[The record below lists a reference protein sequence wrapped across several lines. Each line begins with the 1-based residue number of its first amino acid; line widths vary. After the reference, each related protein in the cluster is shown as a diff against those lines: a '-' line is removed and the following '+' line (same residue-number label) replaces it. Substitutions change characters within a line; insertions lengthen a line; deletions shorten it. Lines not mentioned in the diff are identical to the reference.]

1 VSATLERYDL
11 KHSDLEFRPIS
22 GRIGAEVHGVR
33 LTGSLAQHTIDA
45 IDGGLLRYRA
55 LFFPNQQH
63 LSEAEQERFASRFG
77 ELVSHPTVPSLE
89 GTEHILDVDGAKG
102 GRASS
107 WHTDI
112 TFISDYP
119 KVSFLRA
126 MVAPD
131 VGGDT
136 VFANTVAAYE
146 DLAPPLRDLAEK
158 LWTLHTNEYDYAGTR
173 VDPNPVA
180 LRRYED
186 EFISTVYETEHPLV
200 RVHPVTGERS
210 LILGHFV
217 KKVLGVPRAD
227 SQLLLNL
234 FEQHILRPENQ
245 IRWRWK
251 AGDLAMWDNRATQ
264 HRAIDDYGDRSR
276 IMRRSTVRGEV
287 PVSVDGRTS
296 VTRITGRRGG

>member
-1 VSATLERYDL
+1 VSATLERHALKDTDL
-11 KHSDLEFRPIS
+11 DIRPIN
-22 GRIGAEVHGVR
+22 GRIGAEVHGLR
-33 LTGSLAQHTIDA
+33 LASDLAQQTIAA
-45 IDGGLLRYRA
+45 IEAGLLRHRV

-63 LSEAEQERFASRFG
+63 LSEAEQERFAARFG

-119 KVSFLRA
+119 KISFLRG
-126 MVAPD
+126 VVVPE

-136 VFANTVAAYE
+136 AFANTVAAYE
-146 DLAPPLRDLAEK
+146 DLPAPLRELAEK

-173 VDPNPVA
+173 VDPDPVA
-180 LRRYED
+180 LKRYQD

-210 LILGHFV
+210 LILGHFA
-217 KKVLGVPRAD
+217 KKVLGVPNAD
-227 SQLLLNL
+227 SQLLLKL

-245 IRWRWK
+245 VRWRWK
-251 AGDLAMWDNRATQ
+251 AGDLAVWDNRATQ
-264 HRAIDDYGDRSR
+264 HRAIDDYGDRPR

-296 VTRITGRRGG
+296 ATRITGRRGG